1 MFMVDPINITT
12 VVDLT
17 NVFGATVQTIVNKI
31 NLFVGGIFGIYLIM
45 VFLRWW
51 EYRALTTLLNE
62 IKYEIVK
69 LNAGLLGKSTK
80 PKTTETYFSRGYKP
94 IKQKLDGS
102 DKKLYKKQKSNF
114 ENKR

>member
-1 MFMVDPINITT
+1 MVDPINITT

-17 NVFGATVQTIVNKI
+17 NVFGSTVQTIVNKI
-31 NLFVGGIFGIYLIM
+31 NFFVGG
-45 VFLRWW
+45 
-51 EYRALTTLLNE
+51 
-62 IKYEIVK
+62 
-69 LNAGLLGKSTK
+69 GLLGKSTK